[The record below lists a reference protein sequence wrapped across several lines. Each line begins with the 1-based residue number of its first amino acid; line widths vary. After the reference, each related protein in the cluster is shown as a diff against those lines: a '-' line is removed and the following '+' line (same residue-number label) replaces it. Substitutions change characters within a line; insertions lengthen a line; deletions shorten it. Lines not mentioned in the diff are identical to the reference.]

1 MDYEW
6 DNDICCATCRYGCTV
21 HDVEEGETVYCREK
35 DDYMPTDGVCGDH
48 EY

>member
-1 MDYEW
+1 MEYEW

-21 HDVEEGETVYCREK
+21 RSCIEGEMVYCEEK
-35 DDYMPTDGVCGDH
+35 DDYMPTDGVCCNH